1 MSSICSALE
10 RGEGRRER
18 RREIYI
24 FFIFFVFCLFFMLSN
39 RIIKQIFKSFMV
51 QSHFQAIHWLICMSV
66 SIKDWRNTFMRIVII
81 AISTEFL
88 KKVSF
93 FVILGLLILDILL
106 IVNVKNPDI
115 LLLKFRLI
123 RLYLVIVLKIVI
135 VKILWTS
142 QWNNIKNNYQTAI
155 KHGST
160 MVWTPLMYNIILW
173 NPLTIAIIS
182 K

>member
-1 MSSICSALE
+1 
-10 RGEGRRER
+10 
-18 RREIYI
+18 
-24 FFIFFVFCLFFMLSN
+24 
-39 RIIKQIFKSFMV
+39 
-51 QSHFQAIHWLICMSV
+51 
-66 SIKDWRNTFMRIVII
+66 MRIVII

-135 VKILWTS
+135 VTILWTS
-142 QWNNIKNNYQTAI
+142 QWNNIKNNYQPAI

-160 MVWTPLMYNIILW
+160 MV
-173 NPLTIAIIS
+173 
-182 K
+182 